1 MADTLKDSPTL
12 KIVACLLGGFV
23 MLTQFATCQ
32 QQAEMNNYYSDQMQQ
47 GQMQQQNTYQDMQNQ
62 NQLQQQQMQQMMN
75 EMNGGYGPRSSEPE
89 Q

>member
-12 KIVACLLGGFV
+12 KIIACLLGALV
-23 MLTQFATCQ
+23 LLTRFSACQ

-47 GQMQQQNTYQDMQNQ
+47 GQMQQQNQ

-75 EMNGGYGPRSSEPE
+75 EMNGGYGPRSSEPRRTEPE